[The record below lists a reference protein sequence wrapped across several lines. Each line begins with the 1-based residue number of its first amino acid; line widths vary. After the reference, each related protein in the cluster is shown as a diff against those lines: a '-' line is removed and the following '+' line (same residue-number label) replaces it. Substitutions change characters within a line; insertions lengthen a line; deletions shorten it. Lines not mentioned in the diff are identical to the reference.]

1 MASKAMTM
9 ILLPLFL
16 GLFSSAVGYMP
27 PPSYPEDIYPTVD
40 VLDTDQAF
48 EAIQEYLDTPVAIM
62 TLCPSPSCKEQYFWT
77 TKTTRGK
84 LAVVDVKL

>member
-1 MASKAMTM
+1 MASKAITM
-9 ILLPLFL
+9 ILFPLFL
-16 GLFSSAVGYMP
+16 GLFSSAAGYV
-27 PPSYPEDIYPTVD
+27 TVD

-48 EAIQEYLDTPVAIM
+48 DAIQEYLDTPVVIM